1 MEAGSISRKV
11 SVDSG
16 VEIKT
21 LGGIAAHVGLA
32 LILSNARRSLSC
44 WHASWVSIPRPI
56 EQAGVSGGVAGK
68 IFGIGCRRWVEG
80 VDGGVVVVVARR
92 SGMDMI

>member
-11 SVDSG
+11 WGDSG
-16 VEIKT
+16 VEIMT
-21 LGGIAAHVGLA
+21 LGGTAVHVGLA
-32 LILSNARRSLSC
+32 LIFSNARRSLSR

-68 IFGIGCRRWVEG
+68 IFGIVCRRWIEG
-80 VDGGVVVVVARR
+80 VDGGVVVVARR